1 MVSTIQEA
9 RDKLLL
15 QDVNE
20 RGYFI
25 LEVQETWDASELT
38 KLLHTAKAPGRDE
51 IKGFKLARGTSDCLH
66 AQVARNIS
74 LSLQDIKGFSE
85 ARASIQPK
93 MEFEEWIAEPP
104 ECVQYLVCEPLANH
118 AVNRLLDAGS
128 QCNRRPEIP
137 GVNRPY
143 WYVSGGPNT
152 PATLHIED
160 GNTGSANL
168 LLAGAEKHWIIVPR
182 SSADKLESCI
192 REQYPASKLCSQF
205 LRHHDVI
212 VGPRWLEA
220 RGIHYEIVC
229 QKPGDLLVTL
239 PGRIY
244 HEVRNTGRNF
254 AMAINYEFPDAPDE
268 PAGYVW
274 CENGEGKCG
283 QGVLTRASFMPTTSD
298 RAFDT
303 ENETPEDEMP
313 HLIKKRMHSGVE
325 SASKRLRTMAPLRR
339 RRTTRPV
346 QRILRLSRVPTPIS
360 TLAPVPNSL
369 PHVILSAILS
379 KASLWNC
386 ARLVAMWRLQSTR
399 IELAPESEDKISRLA
414 ALDKRVCLA
423 QSRNWL
429 YTLMSRLAQF
439 DMASALDSNR
449 QGAIRL
455 DGTVYD
461 KVLKEQG
468 LNDVTK
474 KDRDKLKE
482 RVKKARKFFQICQEF
497 DRGLLCLLPFME
509 ISENQLSNM
518 TTAEI
523 EEFHVLAAEKKLDI
537 AGRCKIGI
545 SIQDM
550 FTRDVE
556 FAFEKED
563 LTAFD
568 RLSEREMVALLQPVA
583 YPKVNSYTPDSA
595 WPKPPS
601 WPWEWPM
608 DPTWAPLAA
617 CEICS
622 LEGCI
627 CLSNLAQDRHR
638 IVDYGPKGRGIQA
651 RGALSGGLAFS
662 EGEYIQELVGEV
674 KPLEWSDHRYR
685 SVDFK
690 RPDIGM
696 TCRLYCEEE
705 SNWARLVNH
714 ACDPCAE
721 LTVKVTRGRARMML
735 RARRDIWDG
744 TEITVDYGEAFSA
757 DEGCLCATCSKSAV
771 LTKDKG

>member
-1 MVSTIQEA
+1 MISDTKELLRQLEEVESAITHHERAQGGAKQRAAAKQLIDKTKFLAIFREISQKAQAYIARFEKQETHHNESHHETHHNESHHETHHETHDETHEEPHDETHEEPHEDIHEEPHEDIHEDIHNGPRKQRSSVGHRALSERGTRALDLRLPCQLSQLGRNMVSTIQEA

-20 RGYFI
+20 RGYLI

-74 LSLQDIKGFSE
+74 LSLQDIEGFSE
-85 ARASIQPK
+85 ARASLQPK
-93 MEFEEWIAEPP
+93 MEFDEWIAGPP
-104 ECVQYLVCEPLANH
+104 ERVQYLICEPLANH

-143 WYVSGGPNT
+143 WYVSGGANT

-182 SSADKLESCI
+182 SSAGKLESCI

-313 HLIKKRMHSGVE
+313 HLIKKRMHPGVE

-369 PHVILSAILS
+369 LHVILSAILS
-379 KASLWNC
+379 KASLCNC
-386 ARLVAMWRLQSTR
+386 ARLVTMWRLQSTR

-423 QSRNWL
+423 
-429 YTLMSRLAQF
+429 
-439 DMASALDSNR
+439 
-449 QGAIRL
+449 
-455 DGTVYD
+455 
-461 KVLKEQG
+461 
-468 LNDVTK
+468 
-474 KDRDKLKE
+474 
-482 RVKKARKFFQICQEF
+482 
-497 DRGLLCLLPFME
+497 
-509 ISENQLSNM
+509 
-518 TTAEI
+518 
-523 EEFHVLAAEKKLDI
+523 
-537 AGRCKIGI
+537 
-545 SIQDM
+545 
-550 FTRDVE
+550 
-556 FAFEKED
+556 
-563 LTAFD
+563 
-568 RLSEREMVALLQPVA
+568 
-583 YPKVNSYTPDSA
+583 
-595 WPKPPS
+595 
-601 WPWEWPM
+601 
-608 DPTWAPLAA
+608 
-617 CEICS
+617 
-622 LEGCI
+622 
-627 CLSNLAQDRHR
+627 
-638 IVDYGPKGRGIQA
+638 
-651 RGALSGGLAFS
+651 
-662 EGEYIQELVGEV
+662 
-674 KPLEWSDHRYR
+674 
-685 SVDFK
+685 
-690 RPDIGM
+690 
-696 TCRLYCEEE
+696 
-705 SNWARLVNH
+705 
-714 ACDPCAE
+714 
-721 LTVKVTRGRARMML
+721 
-735 RARRDIWDG
+735 
-744 TEITVDYGEAFSA
+744 
-757 DEGCLCATCSKSAV
+757 
-771 LTKDKG
+771 